1 MSHPCRICGAPAMGP
16 YSANSYC
23 SKHSPVR
30 IATLD
35 KVEAA
40 REYMAAGFSLQQ
52 AAEQLGMLASELD
65 VALWAWL
72 GQKSA
77 APRCKPEFVA

>member
-1 MSHPCRICGAPAMGP
+1 MSHPCRVCGAPAMGP
-16 YSANSYC
+16 YSAKSYC
-23 SKHSPVR
+23 AKHSPVR
-30 IATLD
+30 VAALE

-52 AAEQLGMLASELD
+52 AAEMLGLLAAELD

-72 GQKSA
+72 GQKST
-77 APRCKPEFVA
+77 PQRYQPDFVA